1 MHYYFL
7 KVKTLP
13 LFAYKN
19 IAFFICS
26 ENTDISDGYNK
37 EIMKGVTDKK
47 DSQKNPKLNIHKQI
61 LLRFEQIINKYAIIV

>member
-1 MHYYFL
+1 MQYYFL

-19 IAFFICS
+19 ITFFICS

-37 EIMKGVTDKK
+37 EIIEGVSYQK
-47 DSQKNPKLNIHKQI
+47 DSPKKHKLNIHKQMLI
-61 LLRFEQIINKYAIIV
+61 RFEQIINKYAIIV